1 MIAKIPTIHVAN
13 HIKAYLDAAV
23 VHHNSL
29 FRKMEKYVHA
39 SYCQNH
45 ILILVELK
53 LFNKLFMGN
62 TLIIAYLIVQE
73 NLTMNYGIMEKTSL
87 SSVNHSNAC

>member
-23 VHHNSL
+23 VHRNSL
-29 FRKMEKYVHA
+29 FRKMGKYVHA

-73 NLTMNYGIMEKTSL
+73 NLTMNYGITEKTSL